1 MRNDYI
7 TPKKILSLTATLPFF
22 YLDDLTPLGEDK
34 PYMKIILSR
43 LAKRGEM
50 IRLKKS
56 MYVGKAYIDAVEK
69 RGLFSDYVEWLAN
82 ALYPSSY
89 LSLDYILYEHNLLT
103 EAPKNITSCS
113 RSKTTRFSNI
123 FGNFFYHQVQER
135 LFLGFK
141 ILKKGN
147 FTILKATRAKGL
159 FDFLYLRKNLL
170 INRESIE
177 ALRLN
182 LEHLT
187 LEDWRELEEYIEK
200 EGSGKMKLIY
210 ENLPSQ

>member
-1 MRNDYI
+1 MRNDGI
-7 TPKKILSLTATLPFF
+7 TPKKILGLTAALPFF

-50 IRLKKS
+50 LRLKKS
-56 MYVGKAYIDAVEK
+56 MYVSKPYIDAAEK
-69 RGLFSDYVEWLAN
+69 SGLFPDYVEWLAN

-113 RSKTTRFSNI
+113 RSKTARFSNR
-123 FGNFFYHQVQER
+123 FGNYFYHQIQER

-141 ILKKGN
+141 ILKMGN

-182 LEHLT
+182 LGHLT
-187 LEDWRELEEYIEK
+187 PEDWRELEKYIEK
-200 EGSGKMKLIY
+200 EGSEKMKMIY
-210 ENLPSQ
+210 ANLPPQ

>member
-1 MRNDYI
+1 MRNDNI
-7 TPKKILSLTATLPFF
+7 TPKKILSLTAALPFF
-22 YLDDLTPLGEDK
+22 RLDDLTPLGEDK

-56 MYVGKAYIDAVEK
+56 MYVAKSYIDAAEK

-113 RSKTTRFSNI
+113 RLKTARFSNI
-123 FGNFFYHQVQER
+123 FGNYFYHQVQER

-141 ILKKGN
+141 ILKKGP

-159 FDFLYLRKNLL
+159 FDFLYLRKNFL

-187 LEDWRELEEYIEK
+187 PEDWQELEGYIEK

-210 ENLPSQ
+210 KNLPPR